1 MQQIS
6 LSRLVHDALLKIEQ
20 GKDMYSSTFVVAAA
34 AIFLLIVAIL
44 PITTEITSEKYLVYG
59 SNSNSS
65 WNGSTSNTTNNN
77 NSMNNNNNNNTM
89 TSLPAAADF
98 NFAAVGDW
106 GCTSNTN
113 NTVNNIVDKNPE
125 LVLALGD
132 YSYNTTSDDCWF
144 KIVKPI
150 EDKMKIEIGNHD
162 HLGLGELYR
171 YMNHFGLTEEYYSF
185 DYRNIH
191 FLALSTE
198 VPFLVNS
205 AQYNFVKNDLSKA
218 ASDPNI
224 DWIIV
229 YYHRPMYTIP
239 STHSAISSLRS
250 TYHPLFEQYRVDLVL
265 QGHNH
270 NYQRTYPIK
279 FNSTSPKHP
288 IETSTNKTTYYT
300 DPDKGGQIFVTV
312 GTGGEDLYPFKDQ
325 KDGKKENNNYY
336 AKQYI
341 GFGILNVDITNNG
354 KTLTGKFYTDNSG
367 KIIDQFTIIK

>member
-1 MQQIS
+1 MNNNKRK
-6 LSRLVHDALLKIEQ
+6 L
-20 GKDMYSSTFVVAAA
+20 YSSTFVAA

-44 PITTEITSEKYLVYG
+44 PITIEITSEKYLAYG
-59 SNSNSS
+59 SNSN
-65 WNGSTSNTTNNN
+65 
-77 NSMNNNNNNNTM
+77 
-89 TSLPAAADF
+89 LPPAADF
-98 NFAAVGDW
+98 NFATVGDW

-113 NTVNNIVDKNPE
+113 NTVNNIVGKKPE

-162 HLGLGELYR
+162 HRGLGQIYR
-171 YMNHFGLTEEYYSF
+171 YMNHFGVTEQYYSF
-185 DYRNIH
+185 DYQNVH
-191 FLALSTE
+191 FIALSTE
-198 VPFLVNS
+198 TPFAINS

-224 DWIIV
+224 DWIVV

-239 STHSAISSLRS
+239 STHSAIALLRS
-250 TYHPLFEQYRVDLVL
+250 TYHPLFEQYGVDLVL

-288 IETSTNKTTYYT
+288 IETSTNKTAYT
-300 DPDKGGQIFVTV
+300 DPDEGQVFVTV
-312 GTGGEDLYPFKDQ
+312 GTGGKDLYPFKDQ
-325 KDGKKENNNYY
+325 KDGKKENNNNQYYY

-341 GFGILNVDITNNG
+341 GYGILNVGITNNG
-354 KTLTGKFYTDNSG
+354 KTLTGKFYSNNNET
-367 KIIDQFTIIK
+367 IIDQFTIRKTNDRINS

>member
-1 MQQIS
+1 MQQIP
-6 LSRLVHDALLKIEQ
+6 LSRLGDGLLK
-20 GKDMYSSTFVVAAA
+20 KLNNNKRKLYSSTFVAA
-34 AIFLLIVAIL
+34 AILILIVAIL
-44 PITTEITSEKYLVYG
+44 PITTEITSEKYLAYG
-59 SNSNSS
+59 SNSN
-65 WNGSTSNTTNNN
+65 
-77 NSMNNNNNNNTM
+77 
-89 TSLPAAADF
+89 LPPAADF

-113 NTVNNIVDKNPE
+113 NTVNNIVGKNPE

-162 HLGLGELYR
+162 HRGLGQLSR
-171 YMNHFGLTEEYYSF
+171 YMNHFGVTEQYYSF
-185 DYRNIH
+185 DYQNVH
-191 FLALSTE
+191 FIALSTE
-198 VPFLVNS
+198 TPFAVNS

-224 DWIIV
+224 DWIVV

-250 TYHPLFEQYRVDLVL
+250 TYHPLFEQYGVDLVL

-270 NYQRTYPIK
+270 NYQRTYPII
-279 FNSTSPKHP
+279 FNSTRPKHP
-288 IETSTNKTTYYT
+288 IETSTNKTTYT
-300 DPDKGGQIFVTV
+300 DPDEGQIFATV
-312 GTGGEDLYPFKDQ
+312 GTGGAELYPFKDQ
-325 KDGKKENNNYY
+325 KDSNYYY

-341 GFGILNVDITNNG
+341 GYGILNVDITNNG
-354 KTLTGKFYTDNSG
+354 KTLTGKFYSNNGT
-367 KIIDQFTIIK
+367 IIDQFTITKPSRTT

>member
-1 MQQIS
+1 MNN
-6 LSRLVHDALLKIEQ
+6 DKKIL
-20 GKDMYSSTFVVAAA
+20 YSSTFVAVAAA
-34 AIFLLIVAIL
+34 AIFLLIAAIL
-44 PITTEITSEKYLVYG
+44 SITIEITSEKYPAYG
-59 SNSNSS
+59 SSS
-65 WNGSTSNTTNNN
+65 IWNGSASTTNINN
-77 NSMNNNNNNNTM
+77 NSTT
-89 TSLPAAADF
+89 TSLPPATDF

-113 NTVNNIVDKNPE
+113 NTVNNIVGKNPE

-162 HLGLGELYR
+162 HLGIGQLYR
-171 YMNHFGLTEEYYSF
+171 YINDFRLTEEYYSF
-185 DYRNIH
+185 NYQNIH

-198 VPFLVNS
+198 IPFLVNS
-205 AQYNFVKNDLSKA
+205 AQYKFVKNDLSKA

-224 DWIIV
+224 DWIVV

-239 STHSAISSLRS
+239 STHSAIALLRS
-250 TYHPLFEQYRVDLVL
+250 TYHPLFEQYGVDLVL

-270 NYQRTYPIK
+270 NYQRTYPII

-288 IETSTNKTTYYT
+288 IETSTNKTTYT
-300 DPDKGGQIFVTV
+300 DTDGGQIFATI
-312 GTGGEDLYPFKDQ
+312 GTGGAKLAPFKDQ
-325 KDGKKENNNYY
+325 KDGKRQNNYFV
-336 AKQYI
+336 KQYV

-354 KTLTGKFYTDNSG
+354 KTLIGKFYANNNGT
-367 KIIDQFTIIK
+367 IIDQFTIKKTNDRINS